1 MAESTRKTVL
11 VVDDDG
17 DIRETLEMTL
27 RYEGFDVWTARDGKE
42 ALARMLEILT
52 LNLHRAKLTWKPS
65 SLEVMYNQYAALGL
79 AAALMGHLA
88 TDQVLPT
95 SY

>member
-11 VVDDDG
+11 VVDDEG

-42 ALARMLEILT
+42 ALARLAAEDAAPAAILT
-52 LNLHRAKLTWKPS
+52 DLKMPEVDGLELLDRVMEMPDPPPS
-65 SLEVMYNQYAALGL
+65 C
-79 AAALMGHLA
+79 
-88 TDQVLPT
+88 
-95 SY
+95 